1 MAKKRTTTKAEADA
15 PLNGDAIGTNWLAA
29 DLTFLQPQSTPA
41 PVFPLQHL
49 TPTIEALVRGF
60 TDTQHLSAAYVGPT
74 MLATVSGAIGNRWRI
89 GLTSAKTEPLALFA
103 AMVGRPGSGRSTVI
117 DIAQDAL
124 QQAEAAIM
132 GHGANTPLSSAGSQ
146 ELSAHQAR
154 QTSSAMQRILR
165 SGAVPA
171 DLDEDEAASGPPLV
185 LCDATGAGFI
195 DELQH
200 DARGRTLLSA
210 EFRGVLTGLMAG
222 QGHRGR
228 TILLQAFDGPRY
240 PVKLKTGFI
249 VVPAL
254 LLTVLA
260 ALHPQ
265 SIGHITQGD
274 GLCAR
279 FLWSY
284 PDMTPIHELPSEAGP
299 VDLLRKLAVDARTVL
314 DRASRTFTAG
324 LDDLGDRL
332 HDVYV
337 RAAQQAR
344 RISAVFAVTEAVS
357 KGQQPI
363 AVSGEDAERA
373 VGLMAE
379 FFLPMAE
386 RTLTVTR
393 EKEEAPTTQLARHL
407 RRLGKATI
415 NSREDIL
422 RGRGSPLRDAGA
434 IQEALRELQL
444 RGLLQ
449 PAERV
454 GLGRP
459 AQNWLVHPALLTA

>member
-195 DELQH
+195 D
-200 DARGRTLLSA
+200 
-210 EFRGVLTGLMAG
+210 
-222 QGHRGR
+222 
-228 TILLQAFDGPRY
+228 
-240 PVKLKTGFI
+240 
-249 VVPAL
+249 
-254 LLTVLA
+254 
-260 ALHPQ
+260 
-265 SIGHITQGD
+265 
-274 GLCAR
+274 
-279 FLWSY
+279 
-284 PDMTPIHELPSEAGP
+284 
-299 VDLLRKLAVDARTVL
+299 
-314 DRASRTFTAG
+314 
-324 LDDLGDRL
+324 
-332 HDVYV
+332 
-337 RAAQQAR
+337 
-344 RISAVFAVTEAVS
+344 
-357 KGQQPI
+357 
-363 AVSGEDAERA
+363 
-373 VGLMAE
+373 
-379 FFLPMAE
+379 
-386 RTLTVTR
+386 
-393 EKEEAPTTQLARHL
+393 
-407 RRLGKATI
+407 
-415 NSREDIL
+415 
-422 RGRGSPLRDAGA
+422 
-434 IQEALRELQL
+434 
-444 RGLLQ
+444 
-449 PAERV
+449 
-454 GLGRP
+454 
-459 AQNWLVHPALLTA
+459 